1 MRNLEREIIEYL
13 DGQEK
18 PISMQEMFENQAF
31 DGITNRIL
39 TKKLLELVLSKV
51 ICRNIN
57 DGIAYYFIEK
67 TDKKISLK
75 GNANDYKRLVD
86 NNVIEQNHML
96 KDDIMEN
103 SDNYIKNERIEDI
116 IIRTYN
122 VESEEIEKIKENEEY
137 EENAYDEFEIERES
151 IEGEERKKLEEVLK
165 LSFENNTKLL
175 TFKEY
180 RVNLP
185 DKFIVEN
192 EANDYWYA
200 WIPNQEY
207 PEDINK
213 AIMVIYSSD
222 EDKDNL
228 GVKIYNQQIWE
239 IAQEF
244 VFWYSKIN
252 KKEEYDIVNYFPV
265 VAKYTSGG
273 CTFAEKEH
281 KYEYILNI
289 HINNIY
295 KKFIIHINKGFKEN
309 EVQVEQM
316 ILNFANAIIPT
327 SMVLPLEEIDSRYFV
342 EKKLTTELLKEW
354 KECFEIRLNENKTI
368 INQRIEVEKMKLQYE
383 KSIGI
388 LNMDGKVQIIK
399 NVLKAHLEKCE
410 EYFYQAINY
419 IEKVSKTES
428 NNQLLENL
436 YDITNNI
443 MDKNFEYVYRD
454 EKSTIIERIKNYEEI
469 KMRLITPEIEKII
482 EENKQRPYIIN
493 ELVDKLQMLIQ
504 VKNDNKRKREEIKNS
519 IIQLENNNKVLNRL
533 IDDNEQELIKIEKNI
548 KILNEKNDRQKEI
561 ANDKVANNEEV
572 KEKITKLNEEIA
584 TKKGSLKVYE
594 KEVNNI
600 EKEVEKLSML
610 SFIRKK
616 SLTEQLQIYNNNI
629 KNINEEIEKLN
640 AEKNLISNA
649 INIEMTKENEKIKE
663 IEKKINEEQAN
674 KEYYQVELEN
684 KKIQLANNKKK
695 INDLLEEQRR
705 LII

>member
-1 MRNLEREIIEYL
+1 
-13 DGQEK
+13 
-18 PISMQEMFENQAF
+18 
-31 DGITNRIL
+31 
-39 TKKLLELVLSKV
+39 
-51 ICRNIN
+51 
-57 DGIAYYFIEK
+57 
-67 TDKKISLK
+67 
-75 GNANDYKRLVD
+75 
-86 NNVIEQNHML
+86 
-96 KDDIMEN
+96 
-103 SDNYIKNERIEDI
+103 
-116 IIRTYN
+116 
-122 VESEEIEKIKENEEY
+122 
-137 EENAYDEFEIERES
+137 
-151 IEGEERKKLEEVLK
+151 
-165 LSFENNTKLL
+165 
-175 TFKEY
+175 
-180 RVNLP
+180 
-185 DKFIVEN
+185 
-192 EANDYWYA
+192 
-200 WIPNQEY
+200 
-207 PEDINK
+207 
-213 AIMVIYSSD
+213 MVIYSSD

-399 NVLKAHLEKCE
+399 NVLKAYLEKCE

-504 VKNDNKRKREEIKNS
+504 IKNDNKRKREEIKNN